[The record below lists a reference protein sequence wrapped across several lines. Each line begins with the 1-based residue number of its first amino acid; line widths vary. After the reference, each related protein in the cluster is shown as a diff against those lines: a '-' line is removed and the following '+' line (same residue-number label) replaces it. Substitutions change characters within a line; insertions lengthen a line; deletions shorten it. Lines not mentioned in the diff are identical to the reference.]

1 MSTGNERRIMRVR
14 WFDRR
19 KGYGFLVP
27 VNQALE
33 SDGQNSTVFV
43 YHNQLKTMYLDN
55 IFRMLY
61 AGEYVECDISKDE
74 NDRTVAKHV
83 SGVQDGPLM
92 CEVRAMNSQ
101 NRPEDDMDERPPSHR
116 DTTRGRDQ
124 GGGRGRGRGRG
135 RSHGGRRPVSD
146 MSGMDA

>member
-43 YHNQLKTMYLDN
+43 YHN
-55 IFRMLY
+55 
-61 AGEYVECDISKDE
+61 
-74 NDRTVAKHV
+74 
-83 SGVQDGPLM
+83 
-92 CEVRAMNSQ
+92 
-101 NRPEDDMDERPPSHR
+101 
-116 DTTRGRDQ
+116 
-124 GGGRGRGRGRG
+124 
-135 RSHGGRRPVSD
+135 
-146 MSGMDA
+146 